1 MTGPLP
7 PTPLTLALPKG
18 RLFDQVQEHFA
29 ARGLVFDFN
38 DRKLTA
44 LDSTGR
50 LKIIL
55 VKNADLPT
63 YVHHGIAGL
72 GICGDDVV
80 FESGHEFAHLLALEF
95 GHTRMALA
103 ARKDHVRPA
112 DGTYVNG
119 GFLTIA
125 TKFTRFT
132 REYFHGLG
140 VPVKIIRLDGS
151 VELAP
156 VLGLAPYIV
165 DLVETGSTLK
175 ANGLEVLE
183 TLQEIGV
190 NLFANAAYY
199 KLRYQEI
206 GALVDTLRK

>member
-1 MTGPLP
+1 M
-7 PTPLTLALPKG
+7 TPLTLALPKG

-29 ARGLVFDFN
+29 AKGFVFDFN
-38 DRKLTA
+38 DRKLTT
-44 LDSTGR
+44 LDSTGT

-72 GICGDDVV
+72 GICGDDVLY
-80 FESGHEFAHLLALEF
+80 ESGHKFPHLLAFDF

-103 ARKDHVRPA
+103 ARKDFVRPEA
-112 DGTYVNG
+112 GTH
-119 GFLTIA
+119 LTLA
-125 TKFTRFT
+125 TKFTRFA
-132 REYFHGLG
+132 RDYFHGLG

-183 TLQEIGV
+183 TLKEIGV

-199 KLRYQEI
+199 KLHYQEI
-206 GALVDTLRK
+206 GSLVDTLRK

>member
-1 MTGPLP
+1 MTE
-7 PTPLTLALPKG
+7 PLTLALPKG
-18 RLFDQVQEHFA
+18 RLFDQVQEHFGS
-29 ARGLVFDFN
+29 RGLRFDFG
-38 DRKLTA
+38 DRRLTA
-44 LDSTGR
+44 LDSSGT
-50 LKIIL
+50 LQIIL

-80 FESGHEFAHLLALEF
+80 YESGHEFTHVLPLRF
-95 GHTRMALA
+95 GGTRMALA
-103 ARKDHVRPA
+103 ARKDHVRDDPP
-112 DGTYVNG
+112 GH
-119 GFLTIA
+119 LTIA

-132 REYFHGLG
+132 RDYFQNLG
-140 VPVKIIRLDGS
+140 IPVKIIRLDGS

-183 TLQEIGV
+183 TLKTIGV
-190 NLFANAAYY
+190 NLFANTAYY
-199 KLRYQEI
+199 KLRYREI
-206 GALVDTLRK
+206 GRLVDTLRN

>member
-1 MTGPLP
+1 M
-7 PTPLTLALPKG
+7 TPLTLALPKG

-29 ARGLVFDFN
+29 TRGLLFDFN
-38 DRKLTA
+38 DRKLTTT
-44 LDSTGR
+44 DVSGR

-72 GICGDDVV
+72 GLCGDDVV
-80 FESGHEFAHLLALEF
+80 YESGYEFPHLLSFNF
-95 GHTRMALA
+95 GHTTMALA
-103 ARKDHVRPA
+103 ARKYHVRTEHLS
-112 DGTYVNG
+112 GSG
-119 GFLTIA
+119 HLTIS

-132 REYFHGLG
+132 RDYFHGLG

-183 TLQEIGV
+183 TLKKIGV

-199 KLRYQEI
+199 KLHYQEI
-206 GALVDTLRK
+206 GSLVDTLRTT